1 MNKKEIL
8 KGIKNLLT
16 LSKTDDFIQVEVG
29 VYTIEVSSL
38 EVGQVISIVTEDGNI
53 PASSDLDGIHTIV
66 DTQITVKDGVITD
79 VKEVKVE
86 SEVEVEA
93 NAEAFKSTDE
103 TDTEN
108 VKLDAELESMVLSLG
123 EKVTAL
129 ESKLSEL
136 LSKLD
141 GYESTMTEYYSKTD
155 TLWTGTPAQKKTEDF
170 KAETSKVLSKPSNL
184 DEFRAIRRKK

>member
-66 DTQITVKDGVITD
+66 DTQITVLDGVITD
-79 VKEVKVE
+79 VKEV
-86 SEVEVEA
+86 EVEVEA
-93 NAEAFKSTDE
+93 EENDGVPVVTYKS
-103 TDTEN
+103 DTEN
-108 VKLDAELESMVLSLG
+108 IKLDAELESMVLSLG